1 MSIKIIA
8 FTRYANNGA
17 SSRLRI
23 YQYIDPL
30 KSYNI
35 DIESS
40 PLFNE
45 NYINLLYS
53 GRGRSLFIVITCY
66 IRRVIKLI
74 SVAKYDLVIIEK
86 ELFPYLP
93 SVFESL
99 LYFFQ
104 KKYIV
109 DYDDS
114 VFHLYDQSNN
124 FYIKLL
130 SKKIDVIMRKSN
142 LVICGNEYIANRA
155 QVANA
160 KNIEI
165 IPTVVDIN
173 KYQVLEKKI
182 ASDSSIVIGWIGHPS
197 SVHCLEVVRESLEVL
212 SGEFNIVLHV
222 IGAEFNSDIF
232 KVKCIDWTENSEN
245 ESIQAIDI
253 GIMPLIDAPL
263 ERGKCGYKLI
273 QYMACGKPIIASPV
287 GVNEKIV
294 KESSAGYLAITV
306 VDWTKA
312 LSILCG
318 SENLRGEYG
327 YAARKYIVKEY
338 SMQTKL
344 PILAN
349 LIIKLNQN

>member
-1 MSIKIIA
+1 MSVKVIA
-8 FTRYANNGA
+8 FTRYAINGA

-23 YQYIDPL
+23 YQYIDLL

-35 DIESS
+35 DIEPS

-53 GRGRSLFIVITCY
+53 GRGRSVFNVIACY

-99 LYFFQ
+99 LYFFK

-109 DYDDS
+109 DYDDA
-114 VFHLYDQSNN
+114 VFHCYDQSNN

-130 SKKIDVIMRKSN
+130 SKKIDVIMRRSD
-142 LVICGNEYIANRA
+142 LVICGNEYIAKRA
-155 QVANA
+155 QAANS

-165 IPTVVDIN
+165 IPTVVDID
-173 KYQVLEKKI
+173 KYHVSEKKI
-182 ASDSSIVIGWIGHPS
+182 SPGIVIGWIGTPS
-197 SVHCLEVVRESLEVL
+197 TVHFLEVVRESLEAL
-212 SGEFNIVLHV
+212 SSEFDIVLHV
-222 IGAEFNSDIF
+222 IGAEFNSDVF
-232 KVKCIDWTENSEN
+232 KVKCVDWTENTE
-245 ESIQAIDI
+245 EKSIQAIDI
-253 GIMPLIDAPL
+253 GIMPLNDGL
-263 ERGKCGYKLI
+263 FERGKCGYKLI

-294 KESSAGYLAITV
+294 KESNAGYLAITV
-306 VDWTKA
+306 VDWTRV
-312 LSILCG
+312 LGVLCG
-318 SENLRGEYG
+318 SDSLREKHG
-327 YAARKYIVKEY
+327 YAARKYIEKEY
-338 SMQTKL
+338 SMQIKL
-344 PILAN
+344 PILAD